1 MTDITNTFSVKARK
15 IKQKMNQIT
24 YENKDSWESSCI
36 ERAEVAE
43 ECDFLYDFDKITKLF
58 QSGF

>member
-24 YENKDSWESSCI
+24 YENKD
-36 ERAEVAE
+36 
-43 ECDFLYDFDKITKLF
+43 KITKLF
-58 QSGF
+58 QPGF